1 MRPQKKP
8 EGHTMPDKCTD
19 NIRDCPL
26 LPRVEAL
33 ERSNEQ
39 HSATHREI
47 FGRLGAVERDNA
59 VQEAHYRQILEKL
72 DALTA
77 RHDALNA
84 KLEALE
90 AKPGKR
96 WEALVEKTI
105 WAVAAAVIAFLLAR
119 VGL

>member
-1 MRPQKKP
+1 MP
-8 EGHTMPDKCTD
+8 EKCTD

-96 WEALVEKTI
+96 WEALAEKTL
-105 WAVAAAVIAFLLAR
+105 WAVAAAVIAFLLGR